1 MKFEVGDLVI
11 GNRLA
16 SDRYGLTVEGVI
28 GRVADTR
35 LDGLGQ
41 ILLLAVQDEDTT
53 VNIAKSKARS
63 HVGDWDKT
71 LRRWY
76 EQYKTEGFWVGEQYF
91 DIYESYPRVSLSEYM
106 ISEA

>member
-1 MKFEVGDLVI
+1 MKFQVGDLVI

-28 GRVADTR
+28 GRVTELND
-35 LDGLGQ
+35 LSS
-41 ILLLAVQDEDTT
+41 ILILAVQDEDTT
-53 VNIAKSKARS
+53 VNIAKRKARS
-63 HVGDWDKT
+63 HVRDWDET

-76 EQYKTEGFWVGEQYF
+76 GQYKTEGFWVSEEYF
-91 DIYESYPRVSLSEYM
+91 DIYEPHPRVSLSEYM

>member
-1 MKFEVGDLVI
+1 MKFQVGNLVI
-11 GNRLA
+11 GNQLA
-16 SDRYGLTVEGVI
+16 SGRYGLTVEGVI

-41 ILLLAVQDEDTT
+41 ILMLAEQDEDTT

-63 HVGDWDKT
+63 HMRDWDEV

-76 EQYKTEGFWVGEQYF
+76 GQYKTEGFWVSEEYF
-91 DIYESYPRVSLSEYM
+91 DIYEPHPRVSLSEYM

>member
-1 MKFEVGDLVI
+1 MKFQDGDLVI

-28 GRVADTR
+28 GKVAGTR
-35 LDGLGQ
+35 GLGQ

-53 VNIAKSKARS
+53 VNIAKSKPRANL
-63 HVGDWDKT
+63 DDT
-71 LRRWY
+71 LRHWY
-76 EQYKTEGFWVGEQYF
+76 KQYASEGFWVSEEYF
-91 DIYESYPRVSLSEYM
+91 DIYEPHPRVSLSEYM

>member
-1 MKFEVGDLVI
+1 MKFEDGDLVI

-28 GRVADTR
+28 GKVAGTR

-41 ILLLAVQDEDTT
+41 ILILAVQDEDTT
-53 VNIAKSKARS
+53 VNIAKSHG
-63 HVGDWDKT
+63 HVHANDT
-71 LRRWY
+71 LHNWYRRY
-76 EQYKTEGFWVGEQYF
+76 ASEGFWVNEECF
-91 DIYESYPRVSLSEYM
+91 DIYEPHPRVSLSEYM